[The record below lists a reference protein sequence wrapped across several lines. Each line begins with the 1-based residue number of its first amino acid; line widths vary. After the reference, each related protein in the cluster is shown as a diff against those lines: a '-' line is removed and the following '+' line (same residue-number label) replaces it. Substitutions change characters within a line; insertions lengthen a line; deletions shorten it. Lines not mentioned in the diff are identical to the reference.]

1 MFNIRVAKQEDYE
14 HIRDFYYEVTDG
26 MENSQFK
33 PGWQKDIYPTQEFL
47 IDSIKKGEMYI
58 GEKDGQ
64 YLTCMVVNH
73 MYNDGY
79 RKVAWPTKAS
89 DGEILVIHALG
100 VAPAFAG
107 QGIAKK
113 MAKSV
118 IELGKKTH
126 MKVIRLDVLE
136 GNIPA
141 QKVYERLG
149 FNYINTIQMYYEDT
163 GLTRYMLYEY
173 VL

>member
-73 MYNDGY
+73 MYNAVSY
-79 RKVAWPTKAS
+79 
-89 DGEILVIHALG
+89 
-100 VAPAFAG
+100 
-107 QGIAKK
+107 
-113 MAKSV
+113 
-118 IELGKKTH
+118 TH
-126 MKVIRLDVLE
+126 L
-136 GNIPA
+136 
-141 QKVYERLG
+141 
-149 FNYINTIQMYYEDT
+149 
-163 GLTRYMLYEY
+163 
-173 VL
+173 

>member
-1 MFNIRVAKQEDYE
+1 
-14 HIRDFYYEVTDG
+14 
-26 MENSQFK
+26 
-33 PGWQKDIYPTQEFL
+33 
-47 IDSIKKGEMYI
+47 
-58 GEKDGQ
+58 
-64 YLTCMVVNH
+64 
-73 MYNDGY
+73 
-79 RKVAWPTKAS
+79 
-89 DGEILVIHALG
+89 
-100 VAPAFAG
+100 
-107 QGIAKK
+107 

>member
-1 MFNIRVAKQEDYE
+1 MADKSI
-14 HIRDFYYEVTDG
+14 
-26 MENSQFK
+26 
-33 PGWQKDIYPTQEFL
+33 GWGNTRH
-47 IDSIKKGEMYI
+47 S
-58 GEKDGQ
+58 
-64 YLTCMVVNH
+64 
-73 MYNDGY
+73 
-79 RKVAWPTKAS
+79 
-89 DGEILVIHALG
+89 ALG

-163 GLTRYMLYEY
+163 GLTGYMLYEY

>member
-1 MFNIRVAKQEDYE
+1 
-14 HIRDFYYEVTDG
+14 
-26 MENSQFK
+26 
-33 PGWQKDIYPTQEFL
+33 
-47 IDSIKKGEMYI
+47 
-58 GEKDGQ
+58 
-64 YLTCMVVNH
+64 
-73 MYNDGY
+73 
-79 RKVAWPTKAS
+79 
-89 DGEILVIHALG
+89 
-100 VAPAFAG
+100 
-107 QGIAKK
+107 

-163 GLTRYMLYEY
+163 GLTGYMLYEY